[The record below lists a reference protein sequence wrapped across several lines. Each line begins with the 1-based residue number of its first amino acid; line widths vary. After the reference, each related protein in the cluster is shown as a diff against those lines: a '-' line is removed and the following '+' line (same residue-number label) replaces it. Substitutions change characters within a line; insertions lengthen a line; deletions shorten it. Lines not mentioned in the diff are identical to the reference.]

1 MQGQL
6 YIGMATAMLC
16 LYQIS
21 NIETAFAAP
30 LEDCSQVCAENIEL
44 PAIVSSEVLPN
55 GANLRLV
62 TSGGIVR
69 NGSLEQ
75 PLPEPIFNTQINRTI
90 ENIWR
95 FNVASGSE
103 NNLQVDYQLVSDNN
117 ESDKLNHPTYTDSK
131 IAVSISKIQPK
142 VISTDPD
149 TQTVLVEGGA
159 IFSLNLSEL
168 KVSGEHSGTLTVTI
182 TEP

>member
-1 MQGQL
+1 
-6 YIGMATAMLC
+6 MATAMLC

-30 LEDCSQVCAENIEL
+30 LEDCSQICAENIEL

-75 PLPEPIFNTQINRTI
+75 PLPDPIFNTQINRTI

-117 ESDKLNHPTYTDSK
+117 ESNKLNHPTYTDSK
-131 IAVSISKIQPK
+131 IAVSISEIQPK
-142 VISTDPD
+142 VISNDPD

>member
-1 MQGQL
+1 
-6 YIGMATAMLC
+6 MATAMLC

-131 IAVSISKIQPK
+131 IAVSITEIQPK

>member
-30 LEDCSQVCAENIEL
+30 LEDCSQICAENIEL

-75 PLPEPIFNTQINRTI
+75 PLPDPIFNTQINRTI

-117 ESDKLNHPTYTDSK
+117 ESNKLNHPTYTDSK
-131 IAVSISKIQPK
+131 IAVSISEIQPK
-142 VISTDPD
+142 VISNDPD

>member
-21 NIETAFAAP
+21 NIETVFAAP
-30 LEDCSQVCAENIEL
+30 LEDCSQICAEDIEL

-55 GANLRLV
+55 GANVRLV
-62 TSGGIVR
+62 TSGGVVR

-75 PLPEPIFNTQINRTI
+75 PLPDPIFNTQINRTI
-90 ENIWR
+90 ENLWR

-103 NNLQVDYQLVSDNN
+103 NDLQVDYQLVSGNN

-131 IAVSISKIQPK
+131 IAVSITEIQPK

-159 IFSLNLSEL
+159 IFTLNLSDL
-168 KVSGEHSGTLTVTI
+168 KVSGEHSGTLTITI